1 MRSLYQKANKKKE
14 IKMKKLLT
22 TLILAGALLIAA
34 SAQETSTPP
43 ASAKPGMGPGFNPEK
58 CTGNG
63 PGVMGHKMG
72 NDHNDRFQKGG
83 MGKEPCGPAMMEQ
96 LGLSKD
102 QSEKIHQIK
111 MKYEKNEIGMEADL
125 KKLKIDKHE
134 AMRNMNFEEAKK
146 IVKQMSEIR
155 SKKNLSKIDEMA
167 EITKVLS
174 KEQLEKFKELHSG
187 QGFMKHNMKM
197 KK

>member
-34 SAQETSTPP
+34 SAQEISTLPATS
-43 ASAKPGMGPGFNPEK
+43 KPGMGPGFNMEN

-72 NDHNDRFQKGG
+72 NDHNSRFKKGG
-83 MGKEPCGPAMMEQ
+83 MGRENCGPAMMEQ